1 MRRRAAALL
10 LLAPLLAGCEL
21 AGGIAGGLSGAATG
35 TITSNPAV
43 GYAVGV
49 GVRAAA
55 DAALARWMRGL
66 QNEEQTAIA
75 EAASTL
81 PLNAPRPWQV
91 KHELPF
97 GWRDQQGQLEVTR
110 VIDTPLTQ
118 CREILFSVVD
128 KPEKPPEGIFLATAC
143 RSPAGWRWASAE
155 PATARWGY
163 LQ

>member
-1 MRRRAAALL
+1 MRLRAAALL

-21 AGGIAGGLSGAATG
+21 AGGLAGGLSGAATG

-49 GVRAAA
+49 TVRAAA
-55 DAALARWMRGL
+55 DAAMKRWMRGM
-66 QNEEQTAIA
+66 QNDEQIAIA
-75 EAASTL
+75 QAASEL
-81 PLNAPRPWQV
+81 AAGDSRPWQV

-97 GWRDQQGQLEVTR
+97 GWRDQAGQLAVTR

-118 CREILFSVVD
+118 CREILFSVQE
-128 KPEKPPEGIFLATAC
+128 KPEAPPEGIFVATTC
-143 RSPAGWRWASAE
+143 RNPAGWRWASAE